1 MTDQQLDAL
10 IDRQLENY
18 EIFLESLDEQNSKQE
33 IQDAK
38 ADMEDI

>member
-1 MTDQQLDAL
+1 MTNQQLDAL

-18 EIFLESLDEQNSKQE
+18 EIFLESLDEQHSKQE